1 VWRVSS
7 KDRRFKCFV
16 RSESE
21 SVSERNRGLTL
32 GSFLHHITDDRPG
45 PGQAERTRRK
55 SLGTLW
61 AYRAGFPAMGE
72 RCCLHRFQQAHH
84 DGSQGAG
91 KPDATQ
97 AISAGFCD
105 LCERSRCWGWAL
117 IGRRAASLETR
128 CGRTR
133 LDALGLVYIPKA
145 HPKYTPGSNRKALL
159 LARYG
164 DSSSFACGGFLLGLR
179 HHRYAHVR

>member
-1 VWRVSS
+1 VSS

-61 AYRAGFPAMGE
+61 AYRTGFPAMGE

-117 IGRRAASLETR
+117 IGRRAESLETR

-133 LDALGLVYIPKA
+133 LDALGLVYIPRNTPREQ
-145 HPKYTPGSNRKALL
+145 PKGAAAGTLWRLL
-159 LARYG
+159 LLRAH
-164 DSSSFACGGFLLGLR
+164 CGFLLSLR
-179 HHRYAHVR
+179 YHRCAHVR

>member
-7 KDRRFKCFV
+7 KDEGSSVSCVLR
-16 RSESE
+16 EE

-72 RCCLHRFQQAHH
+72 RCCLHRFQHAHH

-117 IGRRAASLETR
+117 IGRRAESLETR

-133 LDALGLVYIPKA
+133 LDALGLVYIPRYA
-145 HPKYTPGSNRKALL
+145 PGSNRKALL
-159 LARYG
+159 ARSG
-164 DSSSFACGGFLLGLR
+164 DSSSFARAVASF
-179 HHRYAHVR
+179 